1 MFGRFKP
8 VPFEPYGRRRTRWRL
23 PRWLVLL
30 LLGLAGGAA
39 GVIYVQ
45 ERHLPPR
52 LSASESVR
60 LKSSFEQADAERT
73 QLRAQLAETSKR
85 LEAALAQGERA
96 GAEAQASQALITRL
110 RADVGAAVAAMPP
123 DPRGGSVEVR
133 AGQFSARDGNLSYQV
148 VLARPQ
154 GGAKPMDGTLQLVVT
169 GDGERGS
176 ETAVTLKPIDVSI
189 AAHEV
194 LRGSAPLPAGFKAR
208 QATVRVLARG
218 SNQQLGMRVMLV
230 Q

>member
-8 VPFEPYGRRRTRWRL
+8 VPFEPYGRRRSRWRL

-30 LLGLAGGAA
+30 LVGLVGGAA
-39 GVIYVQ
+39 AVIYVQ

-52 LSASESVR
+52 LSASESTR
-60 LKSSFEQADAERT
+60 LKAAFEQADTERS
-73 QLRAQLAETSKR
+73 QLRSQLAETTKR
-85 LEAALAQGERA
+85 LDAALAQSERA
-96 GAEAQASQALITRL
+96 SAESQANQALVARL

-133 AGQFSARDGNLSYQV
+133 AGQFSARAGNLDYQV
-148 VLARPQ
+148 VLARPT
-154 GGAKPMDGTLQLVVT
+154 GGSKPLDGTLQLVVT
-169 GDGERGS
+169 GDGERGA
-176 ETAVTLKPIDVSI
+176 ETAVTIKPIDVSLT
-189 AAHEV
+189 AHEV
-194 LRGSAPLPAGFKAR
+194 LRGSVALPPGFKAR

-218 SNQQLGMRVMLV
+218 SNQQLGMRVMIV

>member
-8 VPFEPYGRRRTRWRL
+8 VPFEPYGRRRSRWRL

-30 LLGLAGGAA
+30 LIGLIGGAA

-52 LSASESVR
+52 LSASESTR
-60 LKSSFEQADAERT
+60 LKSAFEQADAERT
-73 QLRAQLAETSKR
+73 QLRGQLEDTTAK
-85 LEAALAQGERA
+85 LNAALAQSERA
-96 GAEAQASQALITRL
+96 VADSQANQALVARL

-154 GGAKPMDGTLQLVVT
+154 GGGKPLDGTLQLVVT
-169 GDGERGS
+169 GDGERGA
-176 ETAVTLKPIDVSI
+176 ETAVTLKPVDVSI
-189 AAHEV
+189 SAHEV
-194 LRGSAPLPAGFKAR
+194 LRGSLPLPAGFKAR
-208 QATVRVLARG
+208 QATIRVMTRG
-218 SNQQLGMRVMLV
+218 GGQQLGMRVMIV

>member
-8 VPFEPYGRRRTRWRL
+8 VPFEPYGRRRARWRL

-30 LLGLAGGAA
+30 LVGLIGGAA

-52 LSASESVR
+52 LSAGESVK
-60 LKSSFEQADAERT
+60 LKAAFEQADAERT
-73 QLRAQLAETSKR
+73 QLRSQLAETTKR
-85 LEAALAQGERA
+85 LDAALAQSERA
-96 GAEAQASQALITRL
+96 SAESQANQALITRL

-133 AGQFSARDGNLSYQV
+133 AGQFSARDGNLNYQV

-154 GGAKPMDGTLQLVVT
+154 ANAKPIDATLQLVVT
-169 GDGERGS
+169 GDGERGA
-176 ETAVTLKPIDVSI
+176 ETAVTLKPIDVSLT
-189 AAHEV
+189 ATDV
-194 LRGSAPLPAGFKAR
+194 LRGSVPLPAGFKAR
-208 QATVRVLARG
+208 QATIKVMTRG
-218 SNQQLGMRVMLV
+218 GGQQLGMRVMIV